1 MDKQLK
7 NTLTGITFGVC
18 LFVVLMNWGAV
29 WRTLGKGAA
38 LLRPVWIGCLMAFV
52 LNVPMAKIERAL
64 GKAFSRRKK
73 PVKKSALRG
82 LSLLL
87 TVILLI
93 GLAGLLL
100 SMLVPQLILSGQE
113 MERQLSGS
121 LPRLTSYLNG
131 KGISLQ
137 WLTKIQEL
145 LTGNGLKTLG
155 SSISAVFGSV
165 AGAVSSATG
174 MVLDFLLGTI
184 LAVYLLSGKETV
196 RRQLTRLLRAFLPKR
211 FADKFF
217 AVGGVLWRT
226 YQSYLGGQCVE
237 AVILGCLMLAGFM
250 IFRLPYA
257 GLIAVMTAL
266 LSFIPYFGSF
276 ITCALGAILIFLS
289 SPTQALISI
298 LVYQVVQFCENQ
310 LIYPHVVGGAVGL
323 PALWTFLA
331 VLLGGKFFG
340 IWGMIL
346 FIPLAASLY
355 TLVGHQVDSRL
366 GTEPKPV
373 PAEVPAPPKQQD

>member
-29 WRTLGKGAA
+29 WRTLGRGAA
-38 LLRPVWIGCLMAFV
+38 LLRPVWIGCLLAFV
-52 LNVPMAKIERAL
+52 LNVPMGKIEKAL

-73 PVKKSALRG
+73 PVKKTLIRG

-87 TVILLI
+87 TVILLV
-93 GLAGLLL
+93 GLAVLVL
-100 SMLVPQLILSGQE
+100 SMLVPQLILSVQE

-121 LPRLTSYLNG
+121 LPRLTAYLNNRG
-131 KGISLQ
+131 LSLQ
-137 WLTKIQEL
+137 WLTKIQDL

-155 SSISAVFGSV
+155 SSISAIFGSV

-184 LAVYLLSGKETV
+184 LAVYLLSSKETV
-196 RRQLTRLLRAFLPKR
+196 RHQLTRLLRAFLPQR
-211 FADKFF
+211 FANRFF
-217 AVGGVLWRT
+217 SVGGVLWRT

-257 GLIAVMTAL
+257 GLIAVLTAL

-276 ITCALGAILIFLS
+276 ITCALGAILIFLI

-298 LVYQVVQFCENQ
+298 IVYQVVQFCENQ
-310 LIYPHVVGGAVGL
+310 FIYPHVVGGAVGL

-340 IWGMIL
+340 VWGMIL
-346 FIPLAASLY
+346 FIPLAASIY
-355 TLVGHQVDSRL
+355 TLLGRQVKGRL
-366 GTEPKPV
+366 GAEPV
-373 PAEVPAPPKQQD
+373 PAQTPAPPEQNT